1 MLDFSTGGAILERFE
16 ALKSNRSE
24 FDSLWQEVADHVLGM
39 RSFNTT
45 YQPGQKR
52 TQNIYDTTAMTAGN
66 QLAGVFH
73 GVLTN
78 PSSRWNF
85 LASEDPAFVPNQE
98 EKAWIDHTDAV
109 LQHIF
114 RRGEYGFIPAIAETY
129 RDDVF
134 FGNSDIF
141 VEDVPGRG
149 IRFEAVPLCDLY
161 IDESQMGQVDLF
173 FRHRKLTLR
182 QAVQRFGDKALG
194 DKIMRRYEKDPT
206 ATIEIVSL
214 IHERREAKGGPDL
227 PHPWRSVE
235 VLVEEKKILREKGYW
250 SRPHHVSRMTK
261 DTGELYGRG
270 PAINA
275 LSSAK
280 TLNEIMKTYL
290 KTAQKLADPPL
301 LQAHEGILTQL
312 DTSPGS
318 LTIAEGFAFDK
329 NPVRPLIE
337 NFGQTVVTDKLLAIM
352 QFGVKQHFLGDA
364 LDAIMQQYMTATQT
378 IEISEVV
385 AQRLLSPISRIQV
398 EKIEPMLMRVLDVVE
413 RGGMTPPRPQSLQ
426 GAPIRAR
433 FLSPVERTQRASE
446 MRAIVQSYT
455 TTAQLAAIN
464 PDVFDNYDSDESARL
479 LGDLSGIPPQVMRSI
494 EERDDIREIR
504 AEREQAQA
512 QQAQMQE
519 GIDSASKLLPA
530 LAKVQSAQAA

>member
-1 MLDFSTGGAILERFE
+1 MLDFATGGAILERFD
-16 ALKSNRSE
+16 ALKNARGE
-24 FDSLWQEVADHVLGM
+24 FESLWQEVAENVLGM
-39 RSFNTT
+39 RSFNRT
-45 YQPGQKR
+45 YTPGQKR
-52 TQNIYDTTAMTAGN
+52 TQNIYDTTGMTSGN

-78 PSSRWNF
+78 PASRWNF
-85 LASEDPAFVPNQE
+85 LASEDPSFVPNAE
-98 EKAWIDHTDAV
+98 EKNWIDHTDAV

-161 IDESQMGQVDLF
+161 IDESQMGTVDLF
-173 FRHRKLTLR
+173 FRHRKMTLR
-182 QAVQRFGDKALG
+182 QAVQRYGEKNLG
-194 DKIMRRYEKDPT
+194 DKIMRRFEKDPT
-206 ATIEIVSL
+206 ATLEVVGL
-214 IHERREAKGGPDL
+214 IHERSEAKGGPDS

-235 VLVEEKKILREKGYW
+235 VLVDEKRILRERGYW
-250 SRPHHVSRMTK
+250 SRPHHVSRMVK

-270 PAINA
+270 PAIHA

-280 TLNEIMKTYL
+280 TLNEVMKSYL
-290 KTAQKLADPPL
+290 MTGQKLGDPPL
-301 LQAHEGILTQL
+301 MIAHEGILSQVN
-312 DTSPGS
+312 TSPGS
-318 LTIAEGFAFDK
+318 LVVVDGFAFDK

-337 NFGQTVVTDKLLAIM
+337 NFGQTVVTDKLLAIL

-413 RGGMTPPRPQSLQ
+413 RGGMTLPRPKSLR
-426 GAPIRAR
+426 GVPIRAR

-479 LGDLSGIPPQVMRSI
+479 LGDLSGIPPKVMRSI

-504 AEREQAQA
+504 AQREQAQA
-512 QQAQMQE
+512 QAAQMQQ
-519 GIDSASKLLPA
+519 GIESASKLLPA